1 MRHEKLVQDIKTW
14 VSKAILYVHQNF
26 LQDLTKHYF
35 TREIYISHW
44 LFKMCGACSFTM
56 GIPTKTCKFFQAD
69 TQTSKHKTSL
79 YLQDQNFTAH
89 RMVMSDWAVLV
100 TFRTY
105 KVRNFG
111 RTLKKAVKT
120 DIWYGFVLR
129 FSRGLQFSSQKVVY
143 LIAFVEK
150 LLMNLVH
157 LRG

>member
-1 MRHEKLVQDIKTW
+1 M
-14 VSKAILYVHQNF
+14 Y
-26 LQDLTKHYF
+26 
-35 TREIYISHW
+35 IYIYVSHL

-56 GIPTKTCKFFQAD
+56 EIPTKTCKFFQED
-69 TQTSKHKTSL
+69 TQTSKDKTSL

-129 FSRGLQFSSQKVVY
+129 FSRGVQFSSQKWFISA
-143 LIAFVEK
+143 LLLKK
-150 LLMNLVH
+150 LSMNFVH
-157 LRG
+157 LRGLPK